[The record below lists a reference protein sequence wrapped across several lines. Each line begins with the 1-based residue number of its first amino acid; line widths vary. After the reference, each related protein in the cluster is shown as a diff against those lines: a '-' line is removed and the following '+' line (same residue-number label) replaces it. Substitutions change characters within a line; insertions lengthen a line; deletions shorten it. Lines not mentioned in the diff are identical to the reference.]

1 MSQIH
6 NIPMPKH
13 YFPDDA
19 KWIQEML
26 LQLSPSARNRALVAY
41 SEVYQQHWELEP
53 VSYRKDN
60 KARHEANS
68 RLRQF
73 VRRYSKAM
81 QGYTSVPLL
90 VSDRP
95 AKSQAQI

>member
-1 MSQIH
+1 MNQIH

-13 YFPDDA
+13 YFPDRDDIEF
-19 KWIQEML
+19 IQRML
-26 LQLSPSARNRALVAY
+26 SQLSPSARNRALVAY

-53 VSYRKDN
+53 VSYRKVN

-68 RLRQF
+68 RLRQY

-81 QGYTSVPLL
+81 QGYTSAPLL
-90 VSDRP
+90 VG
-95 AKSQAQI
+95 Q